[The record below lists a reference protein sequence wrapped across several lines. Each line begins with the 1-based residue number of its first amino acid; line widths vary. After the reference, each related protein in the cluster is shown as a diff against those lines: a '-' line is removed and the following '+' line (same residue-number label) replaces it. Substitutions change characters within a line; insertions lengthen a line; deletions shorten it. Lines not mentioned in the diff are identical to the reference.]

1 MNKSGQK
8 KISSRVKRQI
18 VLESLMPGC
27 IISKL
32 ALQYRVSQQSI
43 YCWRKEYQELVAS
56 VSQQAQYVLSTEN
69 IPLEPNFVELPIINN
84 KSIDCELEKASFIFN
99 GFSFVIEGKVK
110 VSSLCEI
117 LRILE
122 ESC

>member
-1 MNKSGQK
+1 MNKNGQK

-27 IISKL
+27 VISKL

-43 YCWRKEYQELVAS
+43 YCWRKEFQELARHMQQVQIDPLQEAS
-56 VSQQAQYVLSTEN
+56 
-69 IPLEPNFVELPIINN
+69 LEKNSFVELEVINP
-84 KSIDCELEKASFIFN
+84 KPVVRELEKASLVFN
-99 GFSFVIEGKVK
+99 GFSFVLEGKVK
-110 VSSLCEI
+110 ISSLCEI